1 MKAQLSI
8 LKPVL
13 GLAIMLLLAVSVIP
27 ALASDAISGDM
38 ISNTVS
44 GAGENPSH
52 PTHDSCYLDKTG
64 IHCPPAPHPV
74 IIVGA
79 CTIDEHG
86 VKHCPYPPF
95 LIYPDNA

>member
-1 MKAQLSI
+1 MKKQPTI
-8 LKPVL
+8 MKPVL
-13 GLAIMLLLAVSVIP
+13 ALAIISLLALSVTP
-27 ALASDAISGDM
+27 VLALNTIHGDM
-38 ISNTVS
+38 MSNPFS
-44 GAGENPSH
+44 GADDNPNH
-52 PTHDSCYLDKTG
+52 PIHASCYLDITG

-95 LIYPDNA
+95 LIYPDTA